1 MVVAS
6 MGHEVLARSADEEGD
21 VVVDPLRVI
30 LEDESMRGCLPGLE
44 LGVEE
49 SAKEA
54 LSVRKLEGGLV
65 EEEGGVS
72 DS

>member
-1 MVVAS
+1 

-21 VVVDPLRVI
+21 VVIDPLRVI
-30 LEDESMRGCLPGLE
+30 LEDGSMRGCLLGLV

-49 SAKEA
+49 SAREA
-54 LSVRKLEGGLV
+54 LSIRKLEGGLV
-65 EEEGGVS
+65 EKEGGVF